1 MALRTLQFRLK
12 FDNIFV
18 SLGQNA
24 SFALNANGYPK
35 STCTFPGLVH
45 SDLVPSS
52 VQIIYLSLFGVIV
65 GAVGYDL
72 GDFVDPSVDFVASS
86 PLDFVVL
93 LPPRQVLLNPA
104 S

>member
-18 SLGQNA
+18 SFGQNA
-24 SFALNANGYPK
+24 SFAL
-35 STCTFPGLVH
+35 
-45 SDLVPSS
+45 
-52 VQIIYLSLFGVIV
+52 SLFCVVV